1 MIAFSTCWN
10 NHSHKSGHAAIE
22 EILELGFSHLELS
35 HGTHLSKLPDYQEA
49 YKDKKFTCAGVHNFF
64 PSPVEVLVD
73 HPDVYQF
80 TDKTP
85 SLYRQAI
92 NNTLKTF
99 EVAASFEAEYIVL
112 HLGSTKLKKTD
123 WTNKL
128 QQLILDEP
136 DKPISEVIESK
147 KYQKLLAKF
156 IKRRAKYTKA
166 LSQKVIQSIEYLLPK
181 AEEYQL
187 KLALESR
194 SHYEQFPTEDEM
206 IFIQE
211 HFAEHPLVG
220 YWHDFGHVERKHHL
234 RLLDHA
240 EWIQQMQPY
249 LIGGHLH
256 DVIAPHKDHQ
266 VPFTGTIDYPK
277 VLESFT
283 PQMPLTWELS
293 PRQKSADILTA
304 KKQWE
309 QKFPEFS

>member
-10 NHSHKSGHAAIE
+10 NHRHKSGHAAIA
-22 EILELGFSHLELS
+22 EILELGFSNLELS
-35 HGTHLSKLPDYQEA
+35 HGTHLSKLPDFQEA
-49 YKDKKFTCAGVHNFF
+49 YRDKVFTCAGVHNFF

-92 NNTLKTF
+92 NNTLQTF
-99 EVAASFEAEYIVL
+99 EVAASFNAEYVVI
-112 HLGSTKLKKTD
+112 HLGSTKLKKQD
-123 WTNKL
+123 WTNRL
-128 QQLILDEP
+128 EQLIIDAQNDDP
-136 DKPISEVIESK
+136 DKAMADIIESNP
-147 KYQKLLAKF
+147 YQRLLAKF
-156 IKRRAKYTKA
+156 SKA

-181 AEEYQL
+181 AEEYNL

-206 IFIQE
+206 ILIQE
-211 HFAEHPLVG
+211 HFKDHPLVG

-234 RLLDHA
+234 SLLNHT
-240 EWIQQMQPY
+240 EWINKMQPY

-256 DVIAPHKDHQ
+256 DVIAPNKDHQ
-266 VPFTGTIDYPK
+266 VPFTGTIDYPAI
-277 VLESFT
+277 LANFT
-283 PQMPLTWELS
+283 TQMPLTWELS
-293 PRQKSADILTA
+293 PRQKAEDILKA

-309 QKFPEFS
+309 NKFPNFS